1 MKKNVIL
8 LTFSFLFAFCSKNE
22 HIIESEINSTESTS
36 LKNSNIE
43 FVEIG
48 GIDQAI
54 KVDGNDMS
62 KPVLL
67 VLHGGPG
74 YAMLPV
80 FHNSM
85 PELED
90 HYIVVNWDQRGAG
103 RSYSSS
109 ISSSSM
115 TLSQQIADA
124 HELTEMLKDRFN
136 KEKIYI
142 LGHSWGTVIGTELI
156 NDYPEDYF
164 AYIGVGQVINV
175 IRNEQHCYNLTL
187 AKAREENHQEAIR
200 QLTTI
205 GEINVYSGEY
215 PNTYNGDDGWDVTN
229 KWMEYFGGSLYSE
242 TNSDEVTA
250 SIVYDDIYKTNTQQW
265 YDGFYF
271 SQCIFEDESVFYFD
285 FSETHLNFSVPVYFF
300 TGKHDFETPYTLA
313 EEYYN
318 AIKSEKHL
326 VWFENSAH
334 FPFYKET
341 SKFVSELIKVSNS
354 EYKNTDQVSM
364 ITRN

>member
-1 MKKNVIL
+1 MKKIVIL
-8 LTFSFLFAFCSKNE
+8 LTVSFLFAFCSKNE
-22 HIIESEINSTESTS
+22 HIIDSEMNSTESTS
-36 LKNSNIE
+36 LKNSNFE

-48 GIDQAI
+48 GIEQAI
-54 KVDGNDMS
+54 KIDGNDMS

-109 ISSSSM
+109 ISYSSM

-124 HELTEMLKDRFN
+124 HELTEMLKDRFD

-156 NDYPEDYF
+156 RDYPEDYI

-175 IRNEQHCYNLTL
+175 IRNEQHCYKLTL
-187 AKAREENHQEAIR
+187 AKAREENHQEAIK

-205 GEINVYSGEY
+205 GEVSDYGYYQNDYLGE
-215 PNTYNGDDGWDVTN
+215 DGWDVTN
-229 KWMEYFGGSLYSE
+229 KWMEYFGGSLYGE
-242 TNSDEVTA
+242 TSSDDVLDY
-250 SIVYDDIYKTNTQQW
+250 ILGDDIYKNNINQW
-265 YDGFYF
+265 SKGFDF
-271 SQCIFEDESVFYFD
+271 SQYIFDDESVYYFD
-285 FSETHLNFSVPVYFF
+285 FTKTHLNFSVPVYFF
-300 TGKHDFETPYTLA
+300 NGEHDFETPYTLV
-313 EEYYN
+313 EEYYD
-318 AIKSEKHL
+318 AIRSEKHL

-354 EYKNTDQVSM
+354 DYEITDQVSM
-364 ITRN
+364 ITRI